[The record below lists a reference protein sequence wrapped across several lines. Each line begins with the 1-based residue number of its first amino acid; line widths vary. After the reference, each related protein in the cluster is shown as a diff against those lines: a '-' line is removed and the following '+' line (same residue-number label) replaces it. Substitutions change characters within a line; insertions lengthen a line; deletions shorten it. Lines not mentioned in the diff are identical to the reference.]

1 MQREI
6 YTPAGGP
13 PPVSP
18 DIRKVYDSAGEEALR
33 ELVHLFYEEIETSA
47 IRHMFPE
54 HLEESEKKAADFM
67 VQVLGG
73 PQYYTHNYQQPKMR
87 QQHMPFEI
95 DEKARRAW
103 LGSYKKALAKSAM
116 SEKDK
121 EIVWDYLNVFST
133 WMVNKKGE

>member
-1 MQREI
+1 MDREI

-18 DIRKVYDSAGEEALR
+18 LIRKIFDNVGEEALR
-33 ELVHLFYEEIETSA
+33 ELVHLFYQEVDKSS
-47 IRHMFPE
+47 IRYMFPE
-54 HLEESEKKAADFM
+54 ELTESETKAADFLI
-67 VQVLGG
+67 QVFGG
-73 PQYYTHNYQQPKMR
+73 PQFYTHKYQQPRMR

-103 LGSYKKALAKSAM
+103 LGCYKKALEKS
-116 SEKDK
+116 SITQENKDIIW
-121 EIVWDYLNVFST
+121 EYLTVFST